1 LETKTIIPHL
11 VYLAFKFYL
20 HPFTKSSFKQKVEGI
35 CMFEFT
41 PQYENLKDVLMDQ
54 KLASL
59 GDSYVNFIY
68 SLALSKMKGEPTGI
82 KVKGRLL
89 ADAFKKAELRE
100 FLPSRIDRHKKAD
113 AAEALIVY
121 AWIMGAMTMEEGLKI
136 LEQNG
141 DKVEVLSVLI
151 LTAKSKLGY

>member
-1 LETKTIIPHL
+1 
-11 VYLAFKFYL
+11 
-20 HPFTKSSFKQKVEGI
+20 
-35 CMFEFT
+35 MFEFV
-41 PQYENLKDVLMDQ
+41 PQYESLSQVLMDQ

-59 GDSYVNFIY
+59 GDAYVNFLY
-68 SLALSKMKGEPTGI
+68 SLALSKKKGEPTGT

-89 ADAFKKAELRE
+89 AEAFKKAGLRK

-121 AWIMGAMTMEEGLKI
+121 AWIRGSMTMEEGLKI

-141 DKVEVLSVLI
+141 DKVEAFSLLL
-151 LTAKSKLGY
+151 LTAKRKLNL